1 MRWALEQKSPHIPYT
16 FTNCLETDQ
25 IKAYKTLQFVPIL
38 RSTGNL
44 PAISVRYNLPLIS
57 QTDSL
62 PLRNS
67 LLVSY
72 CFALEAPV
80 FEHKKVSEE
89 NYVLK
94 LVPKQKI
101 KKLKEDPRKVP
112 V

>member
-1 MRWALEQKSPHIPYT
+1 MDHGI
-16 FTNCLETDQ
+16 
-25 IKAYKTLQFVPIL
+25 
-38 RSTGNL
+38 
-44 PAISVRYNLPLIS
+44 RYNLPLIS
-57 QTDSL
+57 QSFSL
-62 PLRNS
+62 PLRNA
-67 LLVSY
+67 LLVSS

-80 FEHKKVSEE
+80 FEHKEVSEE